1 LGCAGLGWVLFKI
14 LKAKHSGLYLPI
26 SLPNTVNVPFPI
38 ISLAYGPVGL
48 AYATLYYIPNVILLY
63 SAGIY
68 VASGKD
74 WLQNVKTML
83 KVPTLYAAL
92 LALVLNLTHVKVP
105 SLVITPL
112 SFIGGMTVPIVV
124 LTLGISL
131 SKVKITSLPIT
142 LWSSLIRLGGGLAIG
157 FLVVYLFN
165 ITGLARSVVV
175 LMSAMPAAVNAYTIT
190 AKYDNEAD
198 LVASVV
204 MVTTVASLLMIPFLL
219 HILG

>member
-1 LGCAGLGWVLFKI
+1 MVFA
-14 LKAKHSGLYLPI
+14 
-26 SLPNTVNVPFPI
+26 
-38 ISLAYGPVGL
+38 
-48 AYATLYYIPNVILLY
+48 
-63 SAGIY
+63 
-68 VASGKD
+68 
-74 WLQNVKTML
+74 
-83 KVPTLYAAL
+83 
-92 LALVLNLTHVKVP
+92 
-105 SLVITPL
+105 
-112 SFIGGMTVPIVV
+112 
-124 LTLGISL
+124 
-131 SKVKITSLPIT
+131 
-142 LWSSLIRLGGGLAIG
+142 LAIG